1 MNYYGDPK
9 LSWPNGHSLLWLPG
23 TEGEPL
29 PAHSGSSFS
38 SSSFLPSSYF
48 SYEGKDEFAQELPL
62 DLSHRSSRRSAH
74 SSALLSLPTA
84 DNFRSG
90 EPAQSTAVAAAAGAD
105 QHSHHHNCYHLFY
118 YLPSEQQ
125 QHQVV
130 SNQTTGTGRS
140 LFPSVTTLFI
150 YNINNYHFLTITGI
164 ALADQQ
170 STAAAAAAAV
180 GTSQHPSTTV
190 ANNDDVANQRP
201 PLPNAGNS
209 RATFHCRVCPSTF
222 TQSSSLRS
230 HMLTSH
236 SAILV
241 LPCSVCGKVFHYHQ
255 WHLQQQQQQHLRSS
269 TTPPRPFNCH
279 RCFASFAQEG
289 DLLGHLVRVHVDR
302 PPLPFGCE
310 LCGKRYSHQGSV
322 KRHKRA
328 KHSYNN
334 NNNLSNSN
342 NSPGQEQQEQQ
353 QQF

>member
-23 TEGEPL
+23 TAAEPL

-48 SYEGKDEFAQELPL
+48 SYEGKDEFAPELPL

-90 EPAQSTAVAAAAGAD
+90 EPTQSTAAAAAGAAAD

-118 YLPSEQQ
+118 HPSEQQ

-130 SNQTTGTGRS
+130 SNQTTGTGKS

-170 STAAAAAAAV
+170 STAAAAAAAAAV

-255 WHLQQQQQQHLRSS
+255 WHLQQQQQHLRSTS
-269 TTPPRPFNCH
+269 TTPRPFNCH

-289 DLLGHLVRVHVDR
+289 DLLEHLVRVHVDR

-334 NNNLSNSN
+334 NNNNTSNSN
-342 NSPGQEQQEQQ
+342 NSPGQEQQ